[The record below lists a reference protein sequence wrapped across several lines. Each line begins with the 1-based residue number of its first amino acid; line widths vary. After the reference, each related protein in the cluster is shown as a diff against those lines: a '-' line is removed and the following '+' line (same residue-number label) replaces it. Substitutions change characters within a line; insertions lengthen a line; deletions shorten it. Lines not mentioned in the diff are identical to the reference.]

1 MPYAFVQAPTTN
13 PSRCAARCRGAAAVS
28 RDYLSTSLP
37 LAARQ
42 GVVVLQRCHVT
53 TSLAH
58 LYLSTSLPCHVSD
71 LQILAALQRCH
82 VTASL
87 LLYLFILI
95 NSEITR
101 NS

>member
-1 MPYAFVQAPTTN
+1 MPDAFVQAPTTN

-53 TSLAH
+53 TSLP
-58 LYLSTSLPCHVSD
+58 LYLSTMPC
-71 LQILAALQRCH
+71 L
-82 VTASL
+82 
-87 LLYLFILI
+87 
-95 NSEITR
+95 
-101 NS
+101 